1 MHSSKLVIS
10 VLTEIVEY
18 GLKVEEKV
26 KAMKSDKKEIV
37 QGTNSEE
44 KETGTQ
50 INGLQQKEEETFNQ
64 NRMKKQNS
72 EK

>member
-1 MHSSKLVIS
+1 MHSLKLVIS

-37 QGTNSEE
+37 QGTNIEE